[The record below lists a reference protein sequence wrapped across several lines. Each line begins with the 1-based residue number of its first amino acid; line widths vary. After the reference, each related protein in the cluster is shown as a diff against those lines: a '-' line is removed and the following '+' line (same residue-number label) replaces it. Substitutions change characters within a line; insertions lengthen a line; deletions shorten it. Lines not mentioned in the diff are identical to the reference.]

1 MPIGNLREHPGESL
15 RRNLTATGSGGKTN
29 AGKTRQECQMQ

>member
-15 RRNLTATGSGGKTN
+15 RRNLTATGSDGKSN
-29 AGKTRQECQMQ
+29 VGKARQECQMQ